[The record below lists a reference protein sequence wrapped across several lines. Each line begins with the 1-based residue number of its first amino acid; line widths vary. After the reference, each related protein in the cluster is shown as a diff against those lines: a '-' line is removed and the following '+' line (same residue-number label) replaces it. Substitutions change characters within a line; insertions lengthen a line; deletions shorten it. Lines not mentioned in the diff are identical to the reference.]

1 MSTSFEITKLSIPAA
16 KMNGESSL
24 PPFLGHQPGKRS
36 GDFGTDEYAG
46 LFIDYGLVPS
56 AFPYREQD
64 NYTRELYPT
73 EEDVIILENE
83 YLRAVFLPH
92 YGAKLMSLVDKEKGR
107 DLLFCNPVIRPCNLA
122 TRGAWTSGGVEWNCG
137 IFGHHVHTC
146 DTYFCAKTELED
158 GTPVLRCYE
167 YERIRRAVVQ
177 MDFYLP
183 EGSRMLFARMRV
195 TNTTREVV
203 PMYWWSNI
211 AVPEDEGA
219 RVITWA
225 NGSYVANNNV
235 SEVPIPIQDGVDVS
249 YPENI
254 QTAMDNFY
262 NIPEGKRKF
271 ECMIR
276 RDGYGFVQTSTSRLQ
291 GRKLFVWGQG
301 NGGKRWRNYLTADDC
316 DGGYVEL
323 QAGLAHSQY
332 ESLPM
337 PPSTTWE
344 WLEAYGAINT
354 DPAKAHGEWSEAQ
367 AEADRALN
375 EIITEDALEAEL
387 IATRGMATAPAQ
399 SVIFQGSGWGALE
412 NLRREKAGER
422 RMAPHLDFGEC
433 GEDQAAWISLLEN
446 SYMPEPDVNEVPP
459 SYMLQP
465 EWTEMLEKSCE
476 SCDRYN
482 WYAHYQL
489 GSIYC
494 AQRRWDDAEREIE
507 KSMAL
512 KISPWG
518 LFCRSRIELEKK
530 NLNEGAILCMKASL
544 MRPSDVSL
552 AKESMALLVC
562 LGMHRQALDYLKKLP
577 EDVQAVGRV
586 RLYELFANVR
596 LKNIEEAERILYGN
610 GGLVIPDVREGEGLV
625 TDMWFELEELKAKR
639 DGREFSRFTADV
651 PKMFD
656 FR

>member
-83 YLRAVFLPH
+83 HLRAIFLPH

-183 EGSRMLFARMRV
+183 EGSRMLYARMRV

-235 SEVPIPIQDGVDVS
+235 S
-249 YPENI
+249 
-254 QTAMDNFY
+254 
-262 NIPEGKRKF
+262 
-271 ECMIR
+271 
-276 RDGYGFVQTSTSRLQ
+276 
-291 GRKLFVWGQG
+291 
-301 NGGKRWRNYLTADDC
+301 
-316 DGGYVEL
+316 
-323 QAGLAHSQY
+323 
-332 ESLPM
+332 
-337 PPSTTWE
+337 
-344 WLEAYGAINT
+344 
-354 DPAKAHGEWSEAQ
+354 
-367 AEADRALN
+367 
-375 EIITEDALEAEL
+375 
-387 IATRGMATAPAQ
+387 
-399 SVIFQGSGWGALE
+399 
-412 NLRREKAGER
+412 
-422 RMAPHLDFGEC
+422 
-433 GEDQAAWISLLEN
+433 
-446 SYMPEPDVNEVPP
+446 
-459 SYMLQP
+459 
-465 EWTEMLEKSCE
+465 
-476 SCDRYN
+476 
-482 WYAHYQL
+482 
-489 GSIYC
+489 
-494 AQRRWDDAEREIE
+494 
-507 KSMAL
+507 
-512 KISPWG
+512 
-518 LFCRSRIELEKK
+518 
-530 NLNEGAILCMKASL
+530 
-544 MRPSDVSL
+544 
-552 AKESMALLVC
+552 
-562 LGMHRQALDYLKKLP
+562 
-577 EDVQAVGRV
+577 
-586 RLYELFANVR
+586 
-596 LKNIEEAERILYGN
+596 
-610 GGLVIPDVREGEGLV
+610 
-625 TDMWFELEELKAKR
+625 
-639 DGREFSRFTADV
+639 
-651 PKMFD
+651 
-656 FR
+656 